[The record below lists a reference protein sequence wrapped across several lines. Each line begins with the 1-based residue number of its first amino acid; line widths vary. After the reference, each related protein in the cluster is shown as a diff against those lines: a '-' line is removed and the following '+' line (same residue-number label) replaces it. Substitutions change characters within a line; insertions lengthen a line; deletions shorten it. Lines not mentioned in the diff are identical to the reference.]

1 MKSGIEF
8 LGSHSAFIESQTES
22 SVMSKEGKLPSIWP
36 GQSAESR
43 WSTSAKT
50 DAEAVE
56 K

>member
-8 LGSHSAFIESQTES
+8 LGSHSAFIESHTES
-22 SVMSKEGKLPSIWP
+22 GVMSKVGKLPSVWP

-43 WSTSAKT
+43 WGASAKT